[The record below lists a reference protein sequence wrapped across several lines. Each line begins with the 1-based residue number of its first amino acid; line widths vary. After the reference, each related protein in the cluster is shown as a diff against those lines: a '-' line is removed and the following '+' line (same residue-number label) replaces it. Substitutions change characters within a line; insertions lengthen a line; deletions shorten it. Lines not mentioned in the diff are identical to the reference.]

1 MENDDCVSLETN
13 ETHGYSSDEIKRNM
27 VCAGYMNGK
36 IDTCQSDT
44 GQSYENELCII

>member
-13 ETHGYSSDEIKRNM
+13 DTHGYSDEINRNV

-44 GQSYENELCII
+44 GQSYEIKLCTYP